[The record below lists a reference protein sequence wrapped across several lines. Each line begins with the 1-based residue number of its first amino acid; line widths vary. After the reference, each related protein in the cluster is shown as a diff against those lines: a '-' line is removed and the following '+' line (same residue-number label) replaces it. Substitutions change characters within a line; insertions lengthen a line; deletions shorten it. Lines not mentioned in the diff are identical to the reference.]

1 VEELRVVQAEQG
13 NADAAAAVA
22 IDRFFGTGYT
32 GSGSKEEDK
41 KSAAKVKKGRGKK
54 KRGRRGLVEA

>member
-54 KRGRRGLVEA
+54 KR